1 MGVVLNNVKGTIMS
15 NPTRFYSGVSTA
27 YPNEPLY
34 SYPFPDP
41 FHTGSGQFVGSS
53 TYINDFNTLI
63 GTDYTITGTSSTFA
77 VANAVGGQAV
87 LTPGGATTATAAYK
101 AGTFIQLIAGYR
113 TWFVVR
119 FKVSAVAGSVSYY
132 AGLRAGS
139 STTDGLWF
147 AKAASSTSIN
157 LVSTVNST
165 ATTLV
170 TGVATAIANSFV
182 EVGFYYDGTDLI
194 CFSGT
199 SSTDMG
205 PDARIT
211 APTIGSTGTT
221 LTNALLSPV
230 FQITPTA
237 TDTLTT
243 DFVLA
248 AQELA
253 R

>member
-1 MGVVLNNVKGTIMS
+1 MS
-15 NPTRFYSGVSTA
+15 NPTRLYSGLSTA
-27 YPNEPLY
+27 FPNEPLY

-41 FHTGSGQFVGSS
+41 FHTGSNQFTGSS
-53 TYINDFNTLI
+53 TYVNDFNTLI

-77 VANAVGGQAV
+77 VTNGIGGQAI
-87 LTPGGATTATAAYK
+87 LTPGGTTTATAAYK
-101 AGTFIQLIAGYR
+101 AGTFIQFVAGYR

-139 STTDGLWF
+139 ATTDGLWF

-170 TGVATAIANSFV
+170 TGVATAVAGSFV

-194 CFSGT
+194 CYSGT

-205 PDARIT
+205 PDARISNV
-211 APTIGSTGTT
+211 TIGTTGTN

-237 TDTLTT
+237 TDTLTA

-248 AQELA
+248 AQEVA

>member
-1 MGVVLNNVKGTIMS
+1 MS
-15 NPTRFYSGVSTA
+15 NPTRLYSGLSTA
-27 YPNEPLY
+27 FPNEPLY

-41 FHTGSGQFVGSS
+41 FHTGSTQFTGSS
-53 TYINDFNTLI
+53 TYVNDFNTLI
-63 GTDYTITGTSSTFA
+63 GTDYTVTGTSSTFA
-77 VANAVGGQAV
+77 LTNGIGGQAV
-87 LTPGGATTATAAYK
+87 LTPGGTTTASAAYK
-101 AGTFIQLIAGYR
+101 AGTFLQFVAGYR

-119 FKVSAVAGSVSYY
+119 FKVSAVSGNVAYY

-139 STTDGLWF
+139 ATTDGLWF
-147 AKAASSTSIN
+147 AKAAASTSIN

-170 TGVATAIANSFV
+170 TGVATAVAGGWV
-182 EVGFYYDGTDLI
+182 EVGFYYDGTDLL
-194 CFSGT
+194 CYSGT

-205 PDARIT
+205 PDARVS
-211 APTIGSTGTT
+211 AVTIGSTGTN

-230 FQITPTA
+230 FQITPVA
-237 TDTLTT
+237 TETLTA

-248 AQELA
+248 AQEIA

>member
-1 MGVVLNNVKGTIMS
+1 MS
-15 NPTRFYSGVSTA
+15 NPTRLYSGLSTA

-34 SYPFPDP
+34 SFPFPDP
-41 FHTGSGQFVGSS
+41 FHTGSTQAIGSS
-53 TYINDFNTLI
+53 TYTNDFNTLI
-63 GTDYTITGTSSTFA
+63 GTDYTVTGTSSTFA
-77 VANAVGGQAV
+77 LANGIGGWAT
-87 LTPGGATTATAAYK
+87 LTPGGTTTATAAYK
-101 AGTFIQLIAGYR
+101 NGQFYQFIAGNR
-113 TWFVVR
+113 SWFVCR
-119 FKVSAVAGSVSYY
+119 FKTSAVAGNISYY
-132 AGLRAGS
+132 VGLRNGS
-139 STTDGLWF
+139 GTTDGLWF
-147 AKAASSTSIN
+147 AKAAASTSIN

-170 TGVATAIANSFV
+170 SNVATAVANTFV

-199 SSTDMG
+199 STTDMG

-211 APTIGSTGTT
+211 SVTIGSSGTN

-230 FQITPTA
+230 FQITPVA

-248 AQELA
+248 AQEVS